1 MKIWDYAEMA
11 KEARKFGG
19 PEKYADFLVNS
30 GKSEMVPWIIVGS
43 VISLC
48 VGVGGTFGVQ
58 KLVKH
63 IKKIKDEKGK
73 KVDIA
78 KQELIQS
85 LKESDIDSEEREV
98 FMVDID
104 KLLPNESS
112 LKNFSEEEL
121 NKLTNLIRK
130 NGLVEPIRVY
140 DRKSFYEIIA
150 GNRRYMAAKRA
161 GLEKVPV
168 TVCKDKRYM
177 DLMHQ

>member
-1 MKIWDYAEMA
+1 
-11 KEARKFGG
+11 
-19 PEKYADFLVNS
+19 
-30 GKSEMVPWIIVGS
+30 
-43 VISLC
+43 
-48 VGVGGTFGVQ
+48 
-58 KLVKH
+58 
-63 IKKIKDEKGK
+63 
-73 KVDIA
+73 
-78 KQELIQS
+78 
-85 LKESDIDSEEREV
+85 
-98 FMVDID
+98 MVDID

-168 TVCKDKRYM
+168 MVCKDKRYI